1 MNKDLEKKFR
11 KNINP
16 RVFWDC
22 SFEDLDLEKD
32 KIFIIGRIMMR
43 GTDRE
48 IHFIED
54 NFSLK
59 EIKEAV
65 EKSTETDD
73 VCINYYQK
81 SYNYGAK
88 RQ

>member
-54 NFSLK
+54 NFS
-59 EIKEAV
+59 
-65 EKSTETDD
+65 
-73 VCINYYQK
+73 
-81 SYNYGAK
+81 
-88 RQ
+88 